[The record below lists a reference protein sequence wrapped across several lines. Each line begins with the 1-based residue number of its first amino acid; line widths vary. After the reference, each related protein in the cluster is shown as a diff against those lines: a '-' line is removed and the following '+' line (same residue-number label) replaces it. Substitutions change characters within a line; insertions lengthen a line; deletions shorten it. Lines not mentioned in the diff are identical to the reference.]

1 MLKVLMQNRVDAF
14 ECPGGDTVSM
24 LHLQEQLMKMG
35 VRIDVSLEL
44 NPDCSSY
51 DVVSLFNIV
60 RVHETYAQ
68 FRNAKRQGKRVVV
81 MPIYWDFSELDLK
94 GRNHFVG
101 SVRKLIGRNGLE
113 FLKNMVRIS
122 IDRRQRQLL
131 TYQIRRSYAQQQREV
146 ITRADIV
153 TPNSYMEADILKKEM
168 GDFASQVV
176 YNGVSENFQNGDGK
190 QFKSK
195 WDLPYEKFGLCI
207 GRFDE
212 RKNQLGLIRA
222 LKEIRIPIVFI
233 GDPGPN
239 HRAYLDKCR
248 KEAESTF
255 FVFLPHLSHEEL
267 INAYHAAHMHVQ
279 SSWLETPGLTNLEA
293 GLAGCNLV
301 LSDRGSVREYFGNAA
316 WYCEPDNSASIR
328 SAVKSAFAA
337 PRQFHSKLTSRIL
350 DHFTWRRSARAMLD
364 AYNAAVHSL
373 SLEGPFSKPA

>member
-94 GRNHFVG
+94 GRNHFVV

-122 IDRRQRQLL
+122 TDRRQRQLL
-131 TYQIRRSYAQQQREV
+131 AYQIRRSYAQQQREV

-168 GDFASQVV
+168 GDFVSQVV
-176 YNGVSENFQNGDGK
+176 YNGVSENFQYGDGK

-195 WDLPYEKFGLCI
+195 WELPYEKFGLCI

-222 LKEIRIPIVFI
+222 LKGNSIPVIFI

-239 HRAYLDKCR
+239 YRAYYERCR
-248 KEAESTF
+248 REAEGSF
-255 FVFLPHLSHEEL
+255 FMFLPGMPQHEL
-267 INAYHAAHMHVQ
+267 AGAYASAHMHVQ
-279 SSWLETPGLTNLEA
+279 ASWLETPGLTNLEA
-293 GLAGCNLV
+293 GLSGCNLV
-301 LSDRGSVREYFGNAA
+301 LSDRGSVKEYFGDAA
-316 WYCEPDNSASIR
+316 WYCEPDDMPSIRRATVAAFDAPRGFHTGLSLRILQGYTWERSASELHR
-328 SAVKSAFAA
+328 V
-337 PRQFHSKLTSRIL
+337 
-350 DHFTWRRSARAMLD
+350 
-364 AYNAAVHSL
+364 YEEVVGN
-373 SLEGPFSKPA
+373 